1 MVHPGTLFHRR
12 QRGIPMHSY
21 ENRSEIRALVE
32 VRQRDAVA
40 LPPLPQ
46 HVFPQVATRHEL
58 RAPAGRVGGRV
69 AVRHRVLLEQ
79 SHRCAQGGDGLVS
92 AGAADRTA
100 LMPSRVVSTS
110 GISLTVD
117 EGPHAQAADHHTC
130 QLMVG
135 QGVRAGLE
143 GAEPRGPR
151 GAKIVS

>member
-58 RAPAGRVGGRV
+58 RRAARWEDLSATPQYCASVLPVLRPSTAPQYCAP
-69 AVRHRVLLEQ
+69 VLRP
-79 SHRCAQGGDGLVS
+79 S
-92 AGAADRTA
+92 TA
-100 LMPSRVVSTS
+100 P
-110 GISLTVD
+110 
-117 EGPHAQAADHHTC
+117 Q
-130 QLMVG
+130 
-135 QGVRAGLE
+135 
-143 GAEPRGPR
+143 
-151 GAKIVS
+151 